1 MAMVLQTLGATASV
15 AYDGPS
21 AIAAVRSE
29 RPDLVLLDLG
39 MPAMDGYEVAAQIRA
54 DPGHRQVRLIALT
67 GFGSEEERRRCRE
80 AGFDDHC
87 TKPCDPQRLREILA
101 TNVASRE

>member
-1 MAMVLQTLGATASV
+1 MVLQTLGAAALV

-21 AIAAVRSE
+21 AIAAVGSS

-39 MPAMDGYEVAAQIRA
+39 MPEMDGYEVAARIRA
-54 DPGHRQVRLIALT
+54 DPLNRGVRLIALT
-67 GFGSEEERRRCRE
+67 GFGSEEERRRCQE

-101 TNVASRE
+101 TNGASRE